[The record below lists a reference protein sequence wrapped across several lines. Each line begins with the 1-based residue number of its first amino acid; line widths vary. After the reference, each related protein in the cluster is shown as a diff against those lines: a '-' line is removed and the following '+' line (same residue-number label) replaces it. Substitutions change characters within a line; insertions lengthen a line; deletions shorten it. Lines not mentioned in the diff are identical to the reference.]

1 MIDVYAFATPNSI
14 KVPMALEE
22 LEVPYKLI
30 GVNVRKGEQSKP
42 EYLAINPN
50 GKVPAIIDQH
60 GPDHKP
66 VTITESGA
74 ILIYL
79 AEKYGRLLPSDPLEK
94 IRSLE
99 WLFFQVAGLGPM
111 FGQSGYFLRS
121 APEKPQFALDRYTG
135 EARRHMRVLD
145 QHLANHQWAAGKTYS
160 IADIALYGW
169 IWRREFAG
177 VDFDGTPHV
186 ERWFKAID
194 ARPATQRA
202 VKAVS
207 DLVPPAI

>member
-22 LEVPYKLI
+22 LGVSYALHC
-30 GVNVRKGEQSKP
+30 VNVRKGEQSKP
-42 EYLAINPN
+42 NYLALNPN
-50 GKVPAIIDQH
+50 GKVPLIIDH
-60 GPDHKP
+60 EGPGGNS
-66 VTITESGA
+66 VTIAESGA
-74 ILIYL
+74 ILMYL
-79 AEKYGRLLPSDPLEK
+79 GEKYGGLLPPDPLER
-94 IRSLE
+94 IRALE

-145 QHLANHQWAAGKTYS
+145 QHLARHEWAAGKSYS
-160 IADIALYGW
+160 VADIALFGW

-186 ERWFKAID
+186 ERWFTAAD

-202 VKAVS
+202 VAAVNA
-207 DLVPPAI
+207 LVPAAA